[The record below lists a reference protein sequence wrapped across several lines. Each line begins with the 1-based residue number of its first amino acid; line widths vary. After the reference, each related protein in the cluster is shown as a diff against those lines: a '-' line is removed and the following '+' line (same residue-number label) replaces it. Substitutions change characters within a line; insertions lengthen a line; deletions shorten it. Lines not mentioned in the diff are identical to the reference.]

1 MGEVAVATDTRNASP
16 PAAAAGE
23 ETGPGAPPEGIGA
36 LPPPSK
42 LLLLLEGRAAG
53 ELVTTLM
60 LWPFM
65 DRLPRGDG
73 HAVLVL
79 PGFLASDLSTRPLR
93 GFLRHLGYR
102 PHRWHLGRNLGA
114 HEQLD
119 GLLAERL
126 QEVHARHGGRP
137 VSLIGWS
144 LGGLYARALA
154 NRFTSLVR
162 CVVTLGSPF
171 SADAKA
177 NNGWRLYE
185 WLTDQRID
193 EIPRQR
199 IDLFRSTPPVPT
211 TSIFSRSDGIV
222 AWRSAV
228 QAEGVLAE
236 SVRVPGSHLGL
247 GFNPLALYVI
257 ADRLA
262 QPEGHWQPFFR
273 PGHGHPPGVHAVT
286 AEARRGLTLASG
298 PMAAP

>member
-1 MGEVAVATDTRNASP
+1 MGELMLATGTENASSP
-16 PAAAAGE
+16 TAARGE
-23 ETGPGAPPEGIGA
+23 ETAPPAPPAEIDA
-36 LPPPSK
+36 RPLPPPSR
-42 LLLLLEGRAAG
+42 LWLLLEGRAAG

-65 DRLPRGDG
+65 ERLPRGDG

-79 PGFLASDLSTRPLR
+79 PGFLAGDLSTRPLR
-93 GFLRHLGYR
+93 GFLRHLGYWA
-102 PHRWHLGRNLGA
+102 HRWHLGRNLGA
-114 HEQLD
+114 YEQLD
-119 GLLAERL
+119 TLLAERL
-126 QEVHARHGGRP
+126 QELHARHGGHP

-171 SADAKA
+171 AADTKA
-177 NNGWRLYE
+177 NRGWRLYE
-185 WLTDQRID
+185 WLTDQPID

-199 IDLFRSTPPVPT
+199 IDLFRCTPPVPT
-211 TSIFSRSDGIV
+211 TSILSSTDGIV

-228 QAEGVLAE
+228 QAEGELAE

-262 QPEGHWQPFFR
+262 QPRGNWQRFFR
-273 PGHGHPPGVHAVT
+273 AGHRHPPGVHAVDT
-286 AEARRGLTLASG
+286 EVGR
-298 PMAAP
+298 